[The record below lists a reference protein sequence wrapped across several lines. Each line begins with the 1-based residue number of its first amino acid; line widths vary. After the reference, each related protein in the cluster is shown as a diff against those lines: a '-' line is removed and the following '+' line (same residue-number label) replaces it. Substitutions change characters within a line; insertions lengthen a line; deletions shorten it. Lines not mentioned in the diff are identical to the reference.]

1 MAHWWR
7 AVSYAVAPYAWT
19 GYNYAQAAMDRH
31 YRDKI
36 KPRRGSVLYCDY
48 LNGFAEH
55 TGIYVGK
62 GKIVNMSGDGHIK
75 YTTPQGFIKGKTAPL
90 DNIYVSCRYKRAV
103 GTEAVAQLAEAVI
116 GESVHY
122 DFLSNNCHGFVI
134 ACLTVDDL
142 KGKDSLDIP
151 DLNVYTQKLRRKL
164 HRHMD
169 NPNRLYA
176 VKITAKEILGANT
189 WRVWDT

>member
-1 MAHWWR
+1 
-7 AVSYAVAPYAWT
+7 
-19 GYNYAQAAMDRH
+19 MDRH

-103 GTEAVAQLAEAVI
+103 GTEAVAQLAEAVV

-134 ACLTVDDL
+134 ACLTVGDL
-142 KGKDSLDIP
+142 KGKDIAGYPILKC
-151 DLNVYTQKLRRKL
+151 VY
-164 HRHMD
+164 
-169 NPNRLYA
+169 P
-176 VKITAKEILGANT
+176 KIET
-189 WRVWDT
+189 